1 MSALPLKVSRNEQL
15 SVICFRWAK
24 GHSANASKSEMRPVY
39 GNECFTRPAI
49 HVFGVKFA
57 HGHESVVD
65 EKEPGRRVFFRR
77 PMQRSQQSIPS
88 YGLTD
93 GINV

>member
-1 MSALPLKVSRNEQL
+1 MTIGNEQL

-24 GHSANASKSEMRPVY
+24 GRSANASKSEMRPVY

-65 EKEPGRRVFFRR
+65 EYGPGRRFLDDRCND
-77 PMQRSQQSIPS
+77 RSCQQSIPS
-88 YGLTD
+88 L
-93 GINV
+93 IP

>member
-1 MSALPLKVSRNEQL
+1 MAALPLKVSHNEQY

-24 GHSANASKSEMRPVY
+24 GHSANASQSEMCPVY
-39 GNECFTRPAI
+39 GNECFKRPAI

-65 EKEPGRRVFFRR
+65 EEGTGRRGFFDDRCND
-77 PMQRSQQSIPS
+77 RSSRFPH
-88 YGLTD
+88 TD

>member
-1 MSALPLKVSRNEQL
+1 MSALPLKVSRNEQR

-24 GHSANASKSEMRPVY
+24 GHSANASQSEMRPVY

-65 EKEPGRRVFFRR
+65 EYGPGRRFLDDRCND
-77 PMQRSQQSIPS
+77 RSSRFPH
-88 YGLTD
+88 T
-93 GINV
+93 V